1 MALLRFSVRRWRWT
15 VFTEFNNYDWLQGS
29 NASFMRLYD
38 HTVCGLR
45 EAIGRQNFI
54 VGAHGCL
61 MCEDDH
67 THVSVAAPFASSFE
81 IGRAHV

>member
-1 MALLRFSVRRWRWT
+1 MSGFSPGSVLSIFTPMALLPFSVRRWRWT

-45 EAIGRQNFI
+45 EAIGRE
-54 VGAHGCL
+54 GK
-61 MCEDDH
+61 
-67 THVSVAAPFASSFE
+67 
-81 IGRAHV
+81 IG

>member
-45 EAIGRQNFI
+45 EAIGRE
-54 VGAHGCL
+54 GK
-61 MCEDDH
+61 
-67 THVSVAAPFASSFE
+67 
-81 IGRAHV
+81 IG